1 MTSPTSTGGASEVT
15 NPARTGDPSVD
26 RGSGLSPRRLVGVRN
41 KLQEN
46 SRPSLWLRRS
56 FLVLRGIPKTIYFNF
71 RVLPFRQALRLPL
84 LVSPKVALYDLRGR
98 VKLPDPVRP
107 AMILVGFGELG
118 AFDYRRSRAVWEVAG
133 EVVFGGPVRLG
144 NGFKLSVAK
153 SGTVTFGEDFVGLN
167 EAQAICVRSITFG
180 RGVGIG
186 WNTLITDTDFHVML
200 PIEGEPGPTDAPIE
214 IGDGSW
220 VGARSTIMK
229 GVRLPDD
236 TIVAAGS
243 VVARSV
249 DEPNTVIGGN
259 PAKTV
264 RTGIA
269 GWRYI

>member
-1 MTSPTSTGGASEVT
+1 MTETART
-15 NPARTGDPSVD
+15 NPARTGDESVD
-26 RGSGLSPRRLVGVRN
+26 RGRGLSPRRLVGVRN

-46 SRPSLWLRRS
+46 SRPSLWLRRTL
-56 FLVLRGIPKTIYFNF
+56 LVLRGIPKTVYFNL
-71 RVLPFRQALRLPL
+71 RVLPFRQAIRLPL
-84 LVSPKVALYDLRGR
+84 LVSPKVALYDLRGN
-98 VKLPDPVRP
+98 VTVPDPVRP
-107 AMILVGFGELG
+107 AMILIGFGELG

-133 EVVFGGPVRLG
+133 RVVFDGPVRLG
-144 NGFKLSVAK
+144 NGFKLSVAET
-153 SGTVTFGEDFVGLN
+153 GTVTFGEDFVGLN
-167 EAQAICVRSITFG
+167 EAQAICRQSIRFG

-186 WNTLITDTDFHVML
+186 WNSLITDTDFHVL
-200 PIEGEPGPTDAPIE
+200 IPIEGEPGPADAPIE

-229 GVRLPDD
+229 GVRIPHD

-249 DEPNTVIGGN
+249 EEPNTVVAGN

-264 RTGIA
+264 KTGIA

>member
-1 MTSPTSTGGASEVT
+1 MTETART
-15 NPARTGDPSVD
+15 NPARTGDASVD

-46 SRPSLWLRRS
+46 SRPTLWLRRA
-56 FLVLRGIPKTIYFNF
+56 FLVFRGIPKTIYFNL
-71 RVLPFRQALRLPL
+71 RVLPFRQAIRFPL
-84 LVSPKVALYDLRGR
+84 LVSPKVALYDVRGN
-98 VKLPDPVRP
+98 VTVPDPVRP
-107 AMILVGFGELG
+107 AMILIGFGELG
-118 AFDYRRSRAVWEVAG
+118 AFDYRRSRAVWEVEG
-133 EVVFGGPVRLG
+133 NVTFEGPVRLG

-153 SGTVTFGEDFVGLN
+153 TGTVTFGADFVGLN
-167 EAQAICVRSITFG
+167 EAQAICVSSITFG

-186 WNTLITDTDFHVML
+186 WNTLITDTDFHVL
-200 PIEGEPGPTDAPIE
+200 VPLEGDPGPTDAPIE

-229 GVRLPDD
+229 GVRIPHD

-249 DEPNTVIGGN
+249 EEPNTVIGGN

-264 RTGIA
+264 RTGVA